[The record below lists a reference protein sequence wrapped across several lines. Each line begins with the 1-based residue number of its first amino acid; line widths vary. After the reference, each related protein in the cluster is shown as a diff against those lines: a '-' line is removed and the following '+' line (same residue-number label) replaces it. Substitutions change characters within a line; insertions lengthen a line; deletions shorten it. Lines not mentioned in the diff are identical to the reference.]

1 MFFRT
6 CLGCFQSTQNPY
18 VDRLGDLKYCFPK
31 NLMKTALP
39 RIEPATPPT
48 VPTPPFTAATVF
60 CLKGPAPWSCCWFA
74 ARSPVCSKKHI
85 FFLRCS
91 DETQTSPALQKKKQ
105 ALKNCFFV
113 CLLSNLPT
121 PPRYLALARSKLRR
135 CIQYITKNDLRIWR
149 PWASSFRILNQLSGC
164 ISWVLEVFG
173 TLGQASDHLLH
184 PRFITFGLLKDLL
197 LDLQGS
203 FGVLQRIACFKFH
216 RIPPRL
222 SFRGAR
228 CW

>member
-1 MFFRT
+1 MRFAVPLCVFFLWSDPLWSYGTKPGFAGKQFSNSEKMLFFRT

-18 VDRLGDLKYCFPK
+18 VDRLGDLKYSFPK

-85 FFLRCS
+85 FFFCG
-91 DETQTSPALQKKKQ
+91 ALMKHRQARLCKKKHQ

-113 CLLSNLPT
+113 CILSNLPT

-135 CIQYITKNDLRIWR
+135 CIQYITKNDLRIW
-149 PWASSFRILNQLSGC
+149 
-164 ISWVLEVFG
+164 G
-173 TLGQASDHLLH
+173 TLGLKLSD
-184 PRFITFGLLKDLL
+184 
-197 LDLQGS
+197 S
-203 FGVLQRIACFKFH
+203 
-216 RIPPRL
+216 
-222 SFRGAR
+222 
-228 CW
+228 